1 MGFIFKIFTLPLR
14 IVITV
19 FIWVCALLIKI
30 SGKLLGIV
38 AGFLFLMAMLVST
51 FSTQDALLLA
61 AMAFLISPIGL
72 PMIAVGLLSI
82 LAKIRNVRKR

>member
-1 MGFIFKIFTLPLR
+1 MLFIFKILTLPLR
-14 IVITV
+14 IAITV
-19 FIWVCALLIKI
+19 FIWVCVLLIKI

-82 LAKIRNVRKR
+82 LAKIRNVL